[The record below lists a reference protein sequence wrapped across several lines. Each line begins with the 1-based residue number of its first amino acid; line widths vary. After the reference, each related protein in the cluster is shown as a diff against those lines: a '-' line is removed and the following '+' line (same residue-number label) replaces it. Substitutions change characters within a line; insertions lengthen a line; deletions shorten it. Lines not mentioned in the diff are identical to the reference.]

1 MPSELESNVRKI
13 KILAIIF
20 LFLGLSGCGEL
31 RYSEISP
38 EAKNFHPRQIAILP
52 ADVTAFPEAKGSVD
66 RLFAEVLDERHWFT
80 RISGG
85 ENIAAQLQKDEEL
98 RKAVSEYLEKLAKV
112 KFSDPVLSSK
122 IGVLTGA
129 EAFLINRVDS
139 WNYTVEDDKKLA
151 KVGLSIT
158 MVEAKTGQIL
168 WNAAHSR
175 VSDYLIVQPDLAN
188 MARGLIREMTD
199 RMPH

>member
-1 MPSELESNVRKI
+1 LPSELESNVKKI
-13 KILAIIF
+13 KISAIIF

-38 EAKNFHPRQIAILP
+38 EAKNVHPRQIVLLP

-66 RLFAEVLDERHWFT
+66 RLFAEVLAERQWFT

-85 ENIAAQLQKDEEL
+85 ENTAAQLQKDEEL
-98 RKAVSEYLEKLAKV
+98 RKAVSEYLVKLAKV
-112 KFSDPVLSSK
+112 KFSDPVLSSR

-168 WNAAHSR
+168 WNAAHNR